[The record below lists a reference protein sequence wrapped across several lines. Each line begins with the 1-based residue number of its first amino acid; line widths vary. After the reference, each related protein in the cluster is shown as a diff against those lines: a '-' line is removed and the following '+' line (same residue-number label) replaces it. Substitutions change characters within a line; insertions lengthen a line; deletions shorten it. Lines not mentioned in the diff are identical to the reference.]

1 MGAEAVL
8 KLLVKRFNLCI
19 TNRSRRNFSHLV
31 NSGWVPPSSQPTHQQ
46 MLANH
51 IDDPVQF
58 ALLCVQKQ
66 RQRNGGLAM
75 ALPGLRNVLPDNDSP
90 IDWFIGRLHCHSIPI
105 DIWDGSR
112 QHGGKIIANYARLK
126 IGRAYLIHER
136 IDTLDRWSKVNGNM
150 PQPTT
155 VSRFRIIIPR
165 EVSPRGTTVYGDE
178 IHIEQPASQ
187 HFFTREGWRCW
198 LHRHYDESKPRSK
211 VGALKVLKSETHSIY
226 YLPDLFEDNGRVI
239 PCLINWSTDSVK
251 LAERLGL

>member
-75 ALPGLRNVLPDNDSP
+75 ALPGLRNVLPDTDSP

-165 EVSPRGTTVYGDE
+165 EVSP
-178 IHIEQPASQ
+178 
-187 HFFTREGWRCW
+187 TRN
-198 LHRHYDESKPRSK
+198 HRLR
-211 VGALKVLKSETHSIY
+211 
-226 YLPDLFEDNGRVI
+226 R
-239 PCLINWSTDSVK
+239 
-251 LAERLGL
+251 